1 MSRRRGGGDGC
12 VANRSTGAA
21 NLVTV
26 ADRNRS
32 LMSAIEGPQRPRC
45 CAIIALSPK
54 MGVYTA
60 TASTVSRCDTIA
72 ATARGCGR
80 DRIARRRRK
89 CSLVVGTISDAPL
102 R

>member
-1 MSRRRGGGDGC
+1 MSRRCGGSDGC

-72 ATARGCGR
+72 ATGLPIDTPDTAIAADCGCSQR
-80 DRIARRRRK
+80 TNA
-89 CSLVVGTISDAPL
+89 LT
-102 R
+102 